1 MSYAVHLAKLAI
13 TRDKDLSDFKMEYL
27 KKKKK

>member
-13 TRDKDLSDFKMEYL
+13 TRDKALRDFKIEDL